1 MQLNTIFQ
9 VGCRIGRIGGSQPRH
24 GRAVCS
30 TQRATMAVAKN
41 VFSLMARR
49 LGNSVPLPE
58 ACERAIL
65 GLPVIIRTIE
75 ASQDIRFEGGTAN
88 HCCVIL
94 DGWACCYQ
102 SLTDGRRQILSFH
115 VPGDLP
121 DLQSLNTPTADFGM
135 ATVTRTIVAFVPHA
149 EMRKLSDQY
158 PAITQALWRE
168 AVTIAA
174 THRAWI
180 TSLGRRDARQK
191 LAHLFCELY
200 LRLEAVGLN
209 DGRSI
214 SMPLRQ
220 TDFADALGL
229 TSVHVNRTLKILRDD
244 GVIDLYARRLT
255 IGDWNTLCAIAE
267 FDPKYLHL
275 AH

>member
-1 MQLNTIFQ
+1 
-9 VGCRIGRIGGSQPRH
+9 
-24 GRAVCS
+24 
-30 TQRATMAVAKN
+30 MAPSKSP
-41 VFSLMARR
+41 FGLLARR
-49 LGNSVPLPE
+49 LGAAASLPV
-58 ACERAIL
+58 AAERAIL
-65 GLPVIIRTIE
+65 GLPLIIRTIE
-75 ASQDIRFEGGTAN
+75 ASRDIKYEGSTSD
-88 HCCVIL
+88 HCGVIL

-121 DLQSLNTPTADFGM
+121 DLQSLHTPTADFGM

-149 EMRKLSDQY
+149 DLQKLSDQY
-158 PAITQALWRE
+158 PAIAQAFWRE
-168 AVTIAA
+168 VIVTAA

-200 LRLEAVGLN
+200 LRLEAVGLT

-214 SMPLRQ
+214 PMPLRQ

-229 TSVHVNRTLKILRDD
+229 TSVHVNRTLKILRDE
-244 GVIDLYARRLT
+244 GVIELYARRLT
-255 IGDWNTLCAIAE
+255 IRDWDTLCAVAE